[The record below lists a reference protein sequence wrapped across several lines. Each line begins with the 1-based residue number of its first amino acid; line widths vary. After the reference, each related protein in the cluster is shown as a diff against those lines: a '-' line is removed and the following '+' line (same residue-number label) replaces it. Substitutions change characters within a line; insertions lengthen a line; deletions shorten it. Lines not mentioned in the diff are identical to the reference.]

1 MQKWE
6 YYFVNTSSASGQQKP
21 KSVNGRILENW
32 ETGPNLYDY
41 SAELG
46 EAGWELINFNWLT
59 YSGIMTF
66 ELVFKRP
73 KLDSV

>member
-6 YYFVNTSSASGQQKP
+6 YCFVNTYSANGQQKP

-32 ETGPNLYDY
+32 ESGPSFYDY
-41 SAELG
+41 CGGLG
-46 EAGWELINFNWLT
+46 DEGWELVNFNWLS

-73 KLDSV
+73 KPDLA